1 MIMNVWVRQEVK
13 DLILLLINVVFEI
26 MKVTEV
32 LYLIDEIVEQVEVIV
47 VKNVVNNFIGIV
59 N

>member
-1 MIMNVWVRQEVK
+1 MNVWVRQEVK